1 MESNIGCNS
10 MATTNESDGSI
21 VLEIARRLMAVA
33 LVFTGLYLAA
43 FGNSWGPIVFEM
55 LAASEIG
62 TWLEL
67 IVPFLPMV
75 FIGFGAALFASGRRA
90 GGKIRTPII

>member
-1 MESNIGCNS
+1 
-10 MATTNESDGSI
+10 MATTNESDGST

-55 LAASEIG
+55 LPASEIG

-75 FIGFGAALFASGRRA
+75 FIGFGAALFGSRHRSRKTRRNL
-90 GGKIRTPII
+90 RTPTNS